1 MGLLYLNSAHV
12 RLCPG
17 EAKRRKLGGYPTE
30 ANIGEP
36 YAYNWGSRGRRFKS
50 CQPDWGSRGFFRHE
64 PGFSPCSALHGFG
77 GQQLRATG
85 GFFWGLSCGFAG
97 NVAFGARNESP
108 AVGLPV

>member
-1 MGLLYLNSAHV
+1 MNPMLIT
-12 RLCPG
+12 
-17 EAKRRKLGGYPTE
+17 GGQGV
-30 ANIGEP
+30 A
-36 YAYNWGSRGRRFKS
+36 GSNLVS
-50 CQPDWGSRGFFRHE
+50 PPWGSRGFFRHE

-97 NVAFGARNESP
+97 NVPFGARNESP